1 MSKFLAPRDYLPDR
15 SDDATTLVPRQANI
29 PQKMAT
35 EYPCHIGKRI
45 KADRTHAASLTVE
58 HRDISFDHRSQASI
72 KSTVK
77 VDQFFRLHRHW
88 LC

>member
-1 MSKFLAPRDYLPDR
+1 M
-15 SDDATTLVPRQANI
+15 DADPAS
-29 PQKMAT
+29 
-35 EYPCHIGKRI
+35 
-45 KADRTHAASLTVE
+45 AASLTVE

-77 VDQFFRLHRHW
+77 VDQFFRRRRHW